1 MNKSLIPDA
10 KVKASGRVNGFILRE
25 SLINKLKERRER
37 ILIFH
42 AALGYGK
49 TMLMNEFALCCGSQS
64 VWCHLSGR
72 DNEPAVF
79 ARHLMEAAGNCCEK
93 VTFSPV
99 RAAKLLDGQEL
110 ILMLDD
116 FQEIVNEEIG
126 GFLSEVLRRT
136 SPEIRLFLTTRG
148 RFPRFLLRFLL
159 EGEVHVVTERELAFS
174 REETWRL
181 MRVGECG
188 GADREA
194 AEAVYEYTEGW
205 PAGVMFL
212 NRCREQGRLPRDRD
226 KILPICRESM
236 VHDYIMY
243 ELFRK
248 LPPEI
253 QDFLKKTSVLE
264 VLDSQICGEAAQTE
278 YASGLL
284 NYLLERNLFIRAAKE
299 SDQGYRYHPVFRD
312 FLQCQL
318 QKEERDAAYAR
329 AAVYCMENGRGRQAL
344 EYAVETGSWS
354 LTGQVLEKTGFDLL
368 NGGRFSVLE
377 KAFRLYWAQPQG
389 LRPDME
395 PVNKALSA
403 FLEIRLGGWERGI
416 REIHQSMEEARRRQ
430 DKTSYQAVVSHA
442 VRLFLEIKNY
452 DAADGF
458 LYQAQNNAKE
468 GSPEWS
474 EILLERIYVNFYRG
488 EVGFARQL
496 CRCMMAFGG
505 STEKIRKLRSE
516 AVLLFKIW
524 KGQMLEIPR
533 EMVLEDRTGGR
544 RFRFQ
549 QDLIRLQK
557 LHRKVRMDAKG
568 AATEKT
574 GTGDSVAAGSGW
586 VGAEI
591 KILLGISLFRAKD
604 YIKGAFLAAEG
615 FEQLE
620 REGARQSVLEPELQK
635 EGRKIALL
643 KGSLEKDPSG
653 VHLFVDCFGDFTMEV
668 LETGEIIKWRTN
680 RAKVCM
686 AYLFHMRKPVTREQI
701 LETLWQNPEDL
712 PGNEVAALHNIFS
725 SIRRSLAPFGLE
737 GILRYENKRYSL
749 CTGRLYSFREYM
761 EGFISM
767 VDLSDC
773 DGILR
778 NCQAADLYQDLYMK
792 DIDGDWCDQ
801 ERAYYERNMA
811 EGLWIIG
818 HLLAEG
824 GDWDAALRYLG
835 RAEKISPC
843 RETVSLDI
851 LRCLICRGD
860 GNALRQ
866 YYGELRKRYGDLVG
880 EEPGKA
886 VRDLFLRGLLEC
898 G

>member
-1 MNKSLIPDA
+1 MMNRFLTDEKL
-10 KVKASGRVNGFILRE
+10 KAPGWRDGFILRE
-25 SLINKLKERRER
+25 RLIKKLNERRER
-37 ILIFH
+37 ILIFR
-42 AALGYGK
+42 AAMGYGK
-49 TMLMNEFALCCGSQS
+49 TMLMNAFALKCGGGYL
-64 VWCHLSGR
+64 WHRLDGR

-79 ARHLMEAAGNCCEK
+79 TRFLQEAIGGCWDGE
-93 VTFSPV
+93 TLSPV
-99 RAAKLLDGQEL
+99 RLAEILDGKEL

-116 FQEIVNEEIG
+116 FQEITNEEIC
-126 GFLSEVLRRT
+126 GFLTELLR
-136 SPEIRLFLTTRG
+136 SAPSKIRLFLTTRG
-148 RFPRFLLRFLL
+148 RFPHFLIRFLL
-159 EGEVHVVTERELAFS
+159 EGEAHIVTEKELAFT

-181 MRVGECG
+181 LRVGEDG
-188 GADREA
+188 GAKQEIAD
-194 AEAVYEYTEGW
+194 AVYEYTEGW

-212 NRCREQGRLPRDRD
+212 NLYREQGHLPVDRG
-226 KILPICRESM
+226 KILLICQEFM
-236 VHDYIMY
+236 IHDYMMY
-243 ELFRK
+243 ELFQK

-264 VLDSQICGEAAQTE
+264 VLDRRICGEAAQVKH
-278 YASGLL
+278 AFGLL
-284 NYLLERNLFIRAAKE
+284 NFLLQENLFIREVEE
-299 SDQGYRYHPVFRD
+299 SPQTYRYLPIFRD

-318 QKEERDAAYAR
+318 KTEERKAAYAR
-329 AAVYCMENGRGRQAL
+329 AAVYCMGTNQERQAL
-344 EYAVETGSWS
+344 EYAVEAGSWG
-354 LTGQVLEKTGFDLL
+354 LTGKALEQIGFELLDEGRLSLLEK
-368 NGGRFSVLE
+368 S
-377 KAFRLYWAQPQG
+377 FRLYGELPQNR
-389 LRPDME
+389 RPAME
-395 PVNKALSA
+395 PMNMALSA
-403 FLEIRLGGWERGI
+403 FLKVRSGNWEQGI
-416 REIHQSMEEARRRQ
+416 REIHCSMEEAWRRQ
-430 DKTSYQAVVSHA
+430 DTVTYQSIVSRA
-442 VRLFLEIKNY
+442 VRLFLDMENY
-452 DAADGF
+452 DTADGF
-458 LYQAQNNAKE
+458 LFQAEYNAKE
-468 GSPEWS
+468 GSLAWN

-496 CRCMMAFGG
+496 CRRMMAFGG
-505 STEKIRKLRSE
+505 NAERIRKLRLE
-516 AVLLFKIW
+516 AGMLFKIW
-524 KGQMLEIPR
+524 KGEVAEIPR
-533 EMVLEDRTGGR
+533 EMVFKYG
-544 RFRFQ
+544 
-549 QDLIRLQK
+549 QDGNRLRLLQDMILLQK
-557 LHRKVRMDAKG
+557 LRGEIRTNAGMAVEKPAAVDLVR
-568 AATEKT
+568 
-574 GTGDSVAAGSGW
+574 AGSRW
-586 VGAEI
+586 IGAEI
-591 KILLGISLFRAKD
+591 KILSGISWFRAKD
-604 YIKGAFLAAEG
+604 FVRGASSAAEG

-620 REGARQSVLEPELQK
+620 RDGGLQSTLEPELQK

-643 KGSLEKDPSG
+643 KGSLENDPSG
-653 VHLFVDCFGDFTMEV
+653 VHLFVDCFGDFSMEV
-668 LETGEIIKWRTN
+668 LESGEIIKWRTN

-686 AYLFHMRKPVTREQI
+686 AYLFHMKKPVTREQV
-701 LETLWQNPEDL
+701 LETLWQDAEDL

-725 SIRRSLAPFGLE
+725 SIRRSLAPYGLD

-811 EGLWIIG
+811 EGFWIIG

-824 GDWDAALRYLG
+824 GDWEAALRYLG

-866 YYGELRKRYGDLVG
+866 YYGVLRKRYGELVG

-886 VRDLFLRGLLEC
+886 VRDLFLRGLQEC